1 MNAKKKISIEN
12 FLADD
17 SLTTIQI
24 IDSTGYYENL
34 IKEGI
39 EKVSMELGQD
49 TNFDIFD
56 LTKQSNMTEVLDTFK
71 TYPFLNKFRYVIVKG
86 LYKENKKEVEL
97 LTEYLEKPS
106 STTKHFFI
114 LDDDKIDLPCDFYIE
129 DSNTKET
136 MEDFVR
142 QELKNRKI
150 QLDSSRIKLLVDK
163 NLTNKLLITKEI
175 DKLQSLS
182 ESKKLDGFNL
192 DDLVDDSK
200 RESYEQTY
208 NLMNYI
214 NKKDLRSC
222 ILELEKTK
230 FTEDIFLEI
239 SKIAWRFRVYLK
251 IKILKSKSIDDS
263 EIIKLISVSKYQ
275 YKYLNLESSK
285 KTLDET
291 IKSLK
296 TIKEVDRL
304 LKSTN
309 INHEILSFYLL
320 KRLCG

>member
-1 MNAKKKISIEN
+1 
-12 FLADD
+12 
-17 SLTTIQI
+17 
-24 IDSTGYYENL
+24 
-34 IKEGI
+34 
-39 EKVSMELGQD
+39 
-49 TNFDIFD
+49 
-56 LTKQSNMTEVLDTFK
+56 
-71 TYPFLNKFRYVIVKG
+71 
-86 LYKENKKEVEL
+86 
-97 LTEYLEKPS
+97 
-106 STTKHFFI
+106 
-114 LDDDKIDLPCDFYIE
+114 
-129 DSNTKET
+129 
-136 MEDFVR
+136 
-142 QELKNRKI
+142 
-150 QLDSSRIKLLVDK
+150 
-163 NLTNKLLITKEI
+163 
-175 DKLQSLS
+175 
-182 ESKKLDGFNL
+182 
-192 DDLVDDSK
+192 
-200 RESYEQTY
+200 
-208 NLMNYI
+208 MNYI

-285 KTLDET
+285 KTLDEI

>member
-1 MNAKKKISIEN
+1 M
-12 FLADD
+12 
-17 SLTTIQI
+17 
-24 IDSTGYYENL
+24 
-34 IKEGI
+34 
-39 EKVSMELGQD
+39 
-49 TNFDIFD
+49 
-56 LTKQSNMTEVLDTFK
+56 
-71 TYPFLNKFRYVIVKG
+71 
-86 LYKENKKEVEL
+86 
-97 LTEYLEKPS
+97 
-106 STTKHFFI
+106 
-114 LDDDKIDLPCDFYIE
+114 
-129 DSNTKET
+129 
-136 MEDFVR
+136 
-142 QELKNRKI
+142 
-150 QLDSSRIKLLVDK
+150 VDK

-285 KTLDET
+285 KTLDEI

-296 TIKEVDRL
+296 TIK
-304 LKSTN
+304 K
-309 INHEILSFYLL
+309 
-320 KRLCG
+320 